1 MSRPTPPAYKTRNWP
16 AYNEALKRR
25 GSLTIWFDPSMI
37 WEAAPTGKRG
47 RQPDYSDAAIQT
59 CLTMKVLFGMALRQT
74 SGFVESLLR
83 LIDLDW
89 AVPNFSTLSRRQKTL
104 KVNIPYRGSQGALHL
119 LIDSTGIKVEGE
131 GEWNAR
137 KHGGTKRRVWRK
149 IHIGIDEKTLEIRAA
164 EFTTSD
170 VGDAPMLPELLDQI
184 PPDQEIGSVTA
195 DGAFDTRKCH
205 DAIAARGAAAIIPP
219 RKNARPWKPDSPGA
233 VARNEALRASK
244 RFGRTIW
251 RRWSGYHRRS
261 RVETK
266 MHCVKLLG
274 QRLAARDF
282 DRQVAEFQVRVAV
295 LNGVNPPRHPPGIPV
310 SEAAGWV
317 RPGKGEGPS
326 AADLCN
332 RAPPLTQS
340 QSKCCKTSLNTLG
353 LLEKNGFL
361 NHQRICA
368 LAPEKPNSQSVV
380 VLALRKVEPG

>member
-1 MSRPTPPAYKTRNWP
+1 MSRLTATAYKTRNWP

-25 GSLTIWFDPSMI
+25 GSLTIWFDPEMT
-37 WEAAPTGKRG
+37 WDGTPTGKRG
-47 RQPDYSDAAIQT
+47 RQPAYSDGAIQT

-74 SGFVESLLR
+74 TGFVESLLR
-83 LIDLDW
+83 LIGLDW
-89 AVPNFSTLSRRQKTL
+89 AVPDFSTLSRRQKTL
-104 KVNIPYRGSQGALHL
+104 KVNIPYRGSQGPLHL

-137 KHGGTKRRVWRK
+137 KHGGPKRRVWRK

-170 VGDAPMLPELLDQI
+170 IGDAPMLPELLDQI

-205 DAIAARGAAAIIPP
+205 RGHRRPRRCGNHPAPQERQALEARHAGAI
-219 RKNARPWKPDSPGA
+219 
-233 VARNEALRASK
+233 ARNEALRASR

-261 RVETK
+261 RAETK

-274 QRLAARDF
+274 QRLTARDF

-295 LNGVNPPRHPPGIPV
+295 LNGFTALGIPV
-310 SEAAGWV
+310 TEAVG
-317 RPGKGEGPS
+317 
-326 AADLCN
+326 
-332 RAPPLTQS
+332 
-340 QSKCCKTSLNTLG
+340 
-353 LLEKNGFL
+353 
-361 NHQRICA
+361 
-368 LAPEKPNSQSVV
+368 
-380 VLALRKVEPG
+380 